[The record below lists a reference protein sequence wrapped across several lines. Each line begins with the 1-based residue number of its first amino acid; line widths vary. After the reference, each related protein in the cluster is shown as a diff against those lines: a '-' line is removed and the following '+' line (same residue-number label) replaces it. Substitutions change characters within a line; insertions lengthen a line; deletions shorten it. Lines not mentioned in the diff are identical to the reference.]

1 VSHRLLGGA
10 ADVPNTQI
18 VSYNGKRGSLQAWLD
33 HPFAHPVCSRVPTV
47 PCPRSAYTLTAAVLQ
62 RFVPESLDMS
72 DLGPAGIAVDEVHKV
87 CVVSLCACTPRR
99 AAAAQFCIARAGL
112 AQPHARG
119 RGGEQVG
126 ALDILL
132 FNTDRHE
139 GNLLLAR
146 RGGRACGRGLGG
158 PVGKLVPIDHGLCL
172 PEVSPHAGRNRVS
185 LRSHARCVAIPNRTR
200 NKFLGTGRKR
210 CHVDPSCAG
219 HSQSPANADCIS
231 RARREL

>member
-1 VSHRLLGGA
+1 MCPTPRSCPTTASAGR
-10 ADVPNTQI
+10 
-18 VSYNGKRGSLQAWLD
+18 SRRGSTTRLHTQCALAF
-33 HPFAHPVCSRVPTV
+33 PACYARAARIRSQPRYCSGS
-47 PCPRSAYTLTAAVLQ
+47 CPSRSTCLTSAPRALLLTRST
-62 RFVPESLDMS
+62 RF
-72 DLGPAGIAVDEVHKV
+72 
-87 CVVSLCACTPRR
+87 VVSLCACTPHG

-146 RGGRACGRGLGG
+146 RGGRARGRGLGG
-158 PVGKLVPIDHGLCL
+158 PVGKLVPIDHALCL
-172 PEVSPHAGRNRVS
+172 PEVSPHAGRNRLS
-185 LRSHARCVAIPNRTR
+185 LRSHARCIAIPNRTR

-219 HSQSPANADCIS
+219 GSQSSANADCFS
-231 RARREL
+231 RARRKP